1 MAALGSA
8 SRLGG
13 PVGQGPGATV
23 SCALIAAS
31 AHPSS
36 VTSFWQQK
44 VTGQDAGEKRGGQ
57 GRGRRARVLQAPA
70 ALEQQQQMNEQHQL
84 DTLEANRQRD
94 LNRGALPNSGV
105 STAQRA
111 LVDQQYDRQR
121 DRLLQDMANTRAR
134 MDKGKPRLK
143 IATAAHHSAKMVTHS
158 SSEPSCPWA
167 RRPARPARGT
177 GDRARGTPRASCR
190 A

>member
-1 MAALGSA
+1 MI
-8 SRLGG
+8 RL
-13 PVGQGPGATV
+13 
-23 SCALIAAS
+23 SL
-31 AHPSS
+31 
-36 VTSFWQQK
+36 
-44 VTGQDAGEKRGGQ
+44 
-57 GRGRRARVLQAPA
+57 VLSLCIFAAPA
-70 ALEQQQQMNEQHQL
+70 FAQVSEPLPRFEALEQQQQMNEQHQL

-158 SSEPSCPWA
+158 SNEPSCPPHTA
-167 RRPARPARGT
+167 DTR
-177 GDRARGTPRASCR
+177 
-190 A
+190 